1 MHNTHNRKITW
12 QPLASEDAQDIARGD
27 EFIETKL
34 ADEQTVMSGT
44 ESVRVRRRVED
55 IVDPSTSTVGR
66 NIVLA
71 RSHIG
76 RIEHIVIEEIGADE

>member
-1 MHNTHNRKITW
+1 
-12 QPLASEDAQDIARGD
+12 
-27 EFIETKL
+27 
-34 ADEQTVMSGT
+34 MSGT